1 MLLGRRGEL
10 LLSRLAPSNPSDFQM
25 ANLGPRCQ
33 FVLRKEVAGPSAYLS
48 RALRIPIKSQTEQ
61 SVGQAPIRIKIQV
74 TP

>member
-33 FVLRKEVAGPSAYLS
+33 FVLSKEVLVLTFPAPFASPSNPKLN
-48 RALRIPIKSQTEQ
+48 SQW
-61 SVGQAPIRIKIQV
+61 VKP
-74 TP
+74 P